1 MTPTYPKRP
10 AFFANKAVRAMVK
23 TCVAQEHG
31 QGVFSLLCVIAH
43 TEDARHY
50 TSPVTFWNEQL
61 AAVAGFANVKAMD
74 RQRTK
79 AVESGWL
86 VYIPGGNRTPG
97 KYWVCIPPK
106 FSDLDDNPSDEGAFA
121 IEEAGT
127 SNNVQTSNLTNE
139 VGNEPGMKWES
150 NRDRSGVRTGNEVG
164 NEPGSNRAPFYPIP
178 NPNPV
183 PKEPPLPPEGG
194 SVAKATRKNAITS
207 LDGIAVP
214 EPLDTPEHRNVL
226 GQWLAYRVEVG
237 KPYRAASAVQSLLA
251 FWAKH
256 PGQLAEAV
264 RTSMANQWQG
274 LFVPDPARRGRAGPP
289 PAGPGQK
296 FEGEKAA
303 GIGEF

>member
-1 MTPTYPKRP
+1 MAHPEYPKRP
-10 AFFANKAVRAMVK
+10 SHFAHKAVRAMFK
-23 TCVAQEHG
+23 TCVTQEHG
-31 QGVFSLLCVIAH
+31 QGVFAILCLVAH

-50 TSPVTFWNEQL
+50 SSPVTFWNEQL
-61 AAVAGFANVKAMD
+61 ASMAGFANVKAMD
-74 RQRTK
+74 RQRKK

-86 VYIPGGNRTPG
+86 VYIPGRKSTPG
-97 KYWVCIPPK
+97 RYWIDIPVQ
-106 FSDLDDNPSDEGAFA
+106 FRDLDDAPSDEGEFP
-121 IEEAGT
+121 EDEF
-127 SNNVQTSNLTNE
+127 SLPLSTSNLTNE
-139 VGNEPGMKWES
+139 VGRQPGENREESGETTGRQVGKEPGDKWATF
-150 NRDRSGVRTGNEVG
+150 N
-164 NEPGSNRAPFYPIP
+164 PIP